1 MISLDKA
8 VVAKLTKGGE
18 RFEIL
23 VDPIKAHAFKKNAEK
38 SVKIED
44 ILAASVIFKDSRK
57 AEKASEETM
66 QKLFGTTD
74 AIRVAEKILREGEL
88 QLTTGQRKAMVE
100 EKKNQIASM
109 IARNAINPQTN
120 APHPPQRILTAME
133 EVGVLIDPL
142 QSAEEQMEK
151 VVKEIKIQ
159 IPLKIEM
166 MQLAIRIPAQYSGK
180 AVSVIRG
187 MTNIKKEEWS
197 PAGDYICAIE
207 VPAGISSEIMEKL
220 NKVTGGQVE
229 SKIIK

>member
-8 VVAKLTKGGE
+8 VVARLAKAGE

-23 VDPIKAHAFKKNAEK
+23 VDPIKAHAFKKSVGK
-38 SVKIED
+38 SAKIED
-44 ILAASVIFKDSRK
+44 ILATPVIFRDSRK

-66 QKLFGTTD
+66 QKMFGTTD
-74 AIRVAEKILREGEL
+74 AMRIAEKVLCEGEL
-88 QLTTGQRKAMVE
+88 QLTTDQRKAMVE
-100 EKKNQIASM
+100 EKKNQIANM
-109 IARNAINPQTN
+109 IARNALNPQTN

-133 EVGVLIDPL
+133 EVGVLVDPL

-159 IPLKIEM
+159 IPLKIET
-166 MQLAIRIPAQYSGK
+166 MQLALRIPSQYSGK

-187 MTNIKKEEWS
+187 MTSIKKEEWS
-197 PAGDYICAIE
+197 SAGDYICVIE
-207 VPAGISSEIMEKL
+207 VPAGISAEIMEKL

-229 SKIIK
+229 SKIIR